1 MKKLLAVI
9 MSLVMLVGCG
19 SKDLP
24 NSKSESIPV
33 EKSTTESKIEI
44 GVLKLMEHPSL
55 DEIYAAFADE
65 IKVLGYEEKIN
76 MEMLSGQNDMSMI
89 NTIAKKF
96 VGDKK
101 DLIVAIATPAA
112 QGAAAAT
119 SEIPILFSA
128 VTDPVAAGLTDSLEN
143 PDRNLTG
150 TSDRIPTDKILEL
163 ALELTPDIKTMGL
176 IYNTAE
182 VNSVAVITEMKK
194 LLEEK
199 GIAIKETPVNTTGE
213 VTAAARSLVSDVDAI
228 FAPIDNTVALG
239 MPTLSQIAT
248 ENKIPVYVS
257 ADSMVHDGGLATVG
271 VNYENLGRQTA
282 RMAVKI
288 LEGQKVSETPVEV
301 LKEYAVVI
309 NEDIA
314 KALGIDVS
322 KYIK

>member
-1 MKKLLAVI
+1 MKKLLAVMMSVI
-9 MSLVMLVGCG
+9 MLMGCG
-19 SKDLP
+19 KP
-24 NSKSESIPV
+24 TQEAKPQAVE
-33 EKSTTESKIEI
+33 EKSSTSESKIEI

-55 DEIYAAFADE
+55 DEIYNSFADE
-65 IKVLGYEEKIN
+65 IKVLGYEDKIDL
-76 MEMLSGQNDMSMI
+76 ELQSGQNDMSMI

-101 DLIVAIATPAA
+101 TLIVAIATPAA
-112 QGAAAAT
+112 QGVAAAT

-128 VTDPVAAGLTDSLEN
+128 VTDPVAAGLTDSLEK

-163 ALELTPDIKTMGL
+163 ALELTPNIKTMGL

-182 VNSVAVITEMKK
+182 VNSVTVITEMKK

-199 GIAIKETPVNTTGE
+199 GIKIKETPVNTTGE
-213 VTAAARSLVSDVDAI
+213 VATAAQTLVSNVDAI
-228 FAPIDNTVALG
+228 FSPIDNTVALG
-239 MPTLSQIAT
+239 MPVLSKIAT

-282 RMAVKI
+282 RMAVRI
-288 LEGQKVSETPVEV
+288 LEG
-301 LKEYAVVI
+301 
-309 NEDIA
+309 A
-314 KALGIDVS
+314 KISDT
-322 KYIK
+322 